1 MEIHDPLVTDP
12 AVLAAMQRVPR
23 ERFVPEDRKPFAGRD
38 AALPIGHGQTISQP
52 SLVAYMTQEARLT
65 RGARVLEIGTGS
77 GYQAA
82 IAAELSDQVYSIEAI
97 PALAERAAATL
108 RACGYHRIHL
118 RQGDGYHGWPEAAP
132 FDAIL
137 VTAAAP
143 SIPPPLLD
151 QLAEGGR
158 ALIPIGEHAG
168 PQQLMLVTKSAGAI
182 HTRVLL
188 PVSFVPFTREG
199 R

>member
-23 ERFVPEDRKPFAGRD
+23 ERFVPEDRKFFAGRD

-52 SLVAYMTQEARLT
+52 SLVAYMTQEARVA
-65 RGARVLEIGTGS
+65 RDSRVLEIGTGS

-82 IAAELSDQVYSIEAI
+82 IVAELSDHVYSIEAI
-97 PALAERAAATL
+97 PALAARAAATL
-108 RACGYHRIHL
+108 RTCGYDRIHL

-143 SIPPPLLD
+143 SVPPPLVE

-158 ALIPIGEHAG
+158 LLIPVGESSG
-168 PQQLMLVTKSAGAI
+168 PQELMLVTKTADAVR
-182 HTRVLL
+182 TRALL
-188 PVSFVPFTREG
+188 PVAFVPFTRAGE
-199 R
+199 